1 MKKLFKPVLLTSI
14 LLSSGTAFKASAC
27 DTDPMLG
34 SMCAF
39 AFTFAP
45 RGWALADG
53 QLLPISSNSALF
65 SLLGTTYG
73 GDGRTSFALPDL
85 RSRAVIG
92 VGSGPGLQSYAW
104 GQRVGV
110 EWASLTMATMPSHG
124 HSTTTASVSATVPT
138 SAVTV
143 TATLNG
149 TATSGDSISP
159 SASVFAQDVA
169 GANAFSSVAPDVAL
183 SADSVSVSL
192 SGSAEAGAT
201 QVQNSGG
208 NQSHYNVMPYQTVS
222 WAIAM
227 QGVFPSRS

>member
-1 MKKLFKPVLLTSI
+1 MS
-14 LLSSGTAFKASAC
+14 
-27 DTDPMLG
+27 
-34 SMCAF
+34 
-39 AFTFAP
+39 
-45 RGWALADG
+45 
-53 QLLPISSNSALF
+53 
-65 SLLGTTYG
+65 YH
-73 GDGRTSFALPDL
+73 
-85 RSRAVIG
+85 AVICC
-92 VGSGPGLQSYAW
+92 VVLCELMQSI
-104 GQRVGV
+104 QRTPAHRPEHAHECLRVVRMGV
-110 EWASLTMATMPSHG
+110 EWVSLTMATMPSHG
-124 HSTTTASVSATVPT
+124 HSTTTASVSTTVPT
-138 SAVTV
+138 SAVTA

-192 SGSAEAGAT
+192 SGSAAAGAT

-208 NQSHYNVMPYQTVS
+208 SQSHYNVMPYQTVS